1 MNIEDLICVSD
12 VCISDYS
19 SLIFEYALFERPMLF
34 FAYDLDNYFDW
45 RGFYYPYDELAPGPI
60 VTTNKEIVA
69 YIQSLKGGFDPTRVR
84 QFKEKFMGACDGHA
98 TEKILKLLEID

>member
-1 MNIEDLICVSD
+1 MSAFRIIHRL
-12 VCISDYS
+12 
-19 SLIFEYALFERPMLF
+19 SLNMRCLSARCCFLLMI
-34 FAYDLDNYFDW
+34 LDNYFDW

-84 QFKEKFMGACDGHA
+84 QFKEKFMGACDGHG
-98 TEKILKLLEID
+98 D